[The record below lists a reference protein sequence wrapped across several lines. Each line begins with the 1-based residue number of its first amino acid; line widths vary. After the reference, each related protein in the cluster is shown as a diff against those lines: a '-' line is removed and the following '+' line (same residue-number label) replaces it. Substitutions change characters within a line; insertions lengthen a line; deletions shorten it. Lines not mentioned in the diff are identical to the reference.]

1 MAAQTIRI
9 DLRPKRVIEERRI
22 TRFLNWS
29 LTYGRYIIIVTE
41 LIVLLA
47 FFSRF
52 RLDQQLT
59 DLHESINQKQS
70 IILSLSAFE
79 KDVRRIDERIKK
91 IKELDSDHTLYLDA
105 LDLLDELVP
114 RDVVLSKIDFQTT
127 HVSFAGT
134 SFTKTGFSRLMQNLK
149 HSKMVRDVSV
159 DSIAKPDNGI
169 GELSFKVSFDLVPK
183 TASL

>member
-1 MAAQTIRI
+1 MPAQSVRI
-9 DLRPKRVIEERRI
+9 DLLPKPVVEERKA

-59 DLHESINQKQS
+59 DLHESINQKQA
-70 IILSLSAFE
+70 IITSLSNFE
-79 KDVRRIDERIKK
+79 RDVRRLDDRINK
-91 IKELDSDHTLYLDA
+91 IKEIDRDATVYLDA
-105 LDLLDELVP
+105 LSILDTLLPE
-114 RDVVLSKIDFQTT
+114 DVILSKIEFTGS
-127 HVSFAGT
+127 HVTIQATAFAR
-134 SFTKTGFSRLMQNLK
+134 SGFSRFVQNVKRSPLIRA
-149 HSKMVRDVSV
+149 VTVE
-159 DSIAKPDNGI
+159 SIAKPESGA
-169 GELSFKVSFDLVPK
+169 GFLTFKLSFSVVPK